1 MIEFIFF
8 SIALL
13 VIVTWLIAPALL
25 GKSSSASENTR
36 LTNIAIAR
44 ERLAELDSQ
53 LKQGEIDQAH
63 YNQARDEIDL
73 ALLDDARADEAAV
86 AALPVN
92 YRRNIF
98 ILLTAIPFL
107 AFGLY
112 QYWGAPQAITRTT
125 AISKAQESNPHSK
138 NPHENAQAKAQHSGS
153 LTEMIAKLEAKL
165 GQDPNNPDG
174 WYMLAKS
181 YMYLKQYAKAE
192 TAFRKLHSQV
202 GDQADVLLGLSDS
215 MAMAKNGDMQGEPF
229 ELAKRA
235 LELAPN
241 NTTALWLTGMGYR
254 DSGDY
259 ASAISLWNKLLPL
272 LDDNPQSKQEVNALI
287 ENAKQQLGTNVT
299 TGPTIGLAAP
309 NKVQETAPIPAK
321 QAAQPNAQIK
331 VTVQLDPA
339 LKNSVSNNDYVMVY
353 AQRVQGMKMPLA
365 MYKGQVKDLP
375 MTVTLSDALALSPMN
390 KLSDQQ
396 DVNVIARL
404 SKSGQA
410 MKAAGD
416 IEAVSGPHPV
426 KGSDPVIITLHQ

>member
-13 VIVTWLIAPALL
+13 VMVIWLIAPALL
-25 GKSSSASENTR
+25 GKSTIASETTR
-36 LTNIAIAR
+36 QTNIAIAQ
-44 ERLAELDSQ
+44 ERLAELDTQ
-53 LKQGEIDQAH
+53 LKQGEIDRAH

-86 AALPVN
+86 TVLPVN

-98 ILLTAIPFL
+98 ILLTIIPFL

-112 QYWGAPQAITRTT
+112 QYWGAPQAISQTGR
-125 AISKAQESNPHSK
+125 ISHTQEK
-138 NPHENAQAKAQHSGS
+138 NPNATNPRENAQGNTQHSGS
-153 LTEMIAKLEAKL
+153 IAEMIAKLEAKL
-165 GQDPNNPDG
+165 AQNPENPDG
-174 WYMLAKS
+174 WYTLAKS

-215 MAMAKNGDMQGEPF
+215 MAMARNGDMHGEPF

-259 ASAISLWNKLLPL
+259 ASAVSLWNKLLPL
-272 LDDNPQSKQEVNALI
+272 LANDPQSTQEVKALI
-287 ENAKQQLGTNVT
+287 ENARQQLGTGVT
-299 TGPTIGLAAP
+299 PAMGLAAS
-309 NKVQETAPIPAK
+309 NKPQETAPIPAT
-321 QAAQPNAQIK
+321 QPVQSKAQIK

-339 LKNSVSNNDYVMVY
+339 LKDSVSSSDYVMVY
-353 AQRVQGMKMPLA
+353 AQRVRGMKMPLA
-365 MYKGQVKDLP
+365 MYKAQVKDLP

-410 MKAAGD
+410 MKASGD
-416 IEAVSGPHPV
+416 IEVVSGPHPV
-426 KGSDPVIITLHQ
+426 TGSSPVTITLHR